1 MVRQASNQ
9 ILNGAGNN
17 IYTADVSNLADG
29 RYELS
34 FEGTILTDVPVR
46 FEPATVD
53 LVVNQN
59 QPTVSFV
66 TPNSGTFTDSDAT
79 TPGTQVAVELEVCGA
94 AGQTVTLTS
103 TPELVAGGLT
113 AEVPGGTEC
122 STISM
127 PAVNVPLGS
136 VTMTASVT
144 DLCGVQAQEPRLH
157 P

>member
-1 MVRQASNQ
+1 M
-9 ILNGAGNN
+9 
-17 IYTADVSNLADG
+17 
-29 RYELS
+29 
-34 FEGTILTDVPVR
+34 
-46 FEPATVD
+46 D

-59 QPTVSFV
+59 QPTVSFANAKFEPLQIQMLRHLEQV
-66 TPNSGTFTDSDAT
+66 T
-79 TPGTQVAVELEVCGA
+79 VELEVCGA

-103 TPELVAGGLT
+103 TRTGGWG
-113 AEVPGGTEC
+113 ADEVPGGTEC

-144 DLCGVQAQEPRLH
+144 DLCGGRHRQPRLH